1 LPLQDDINLIG
12 GYNRKPKLV
21 TLLGFATIRHRM
33 FWNIRCLKITC

>member
-21 TLLGFATIRHRM
+21 TLFGFATIRHRM
-33 FWNIRCLKITC
+33 FLKHPMS